1 MKKLSKI
8 LLSLFLCLLLT
19 STSVFTDKTKFIKTT
34 SNQNLLLSNNK
45 ELKNIV
51 VFIEFSDSN
60 TSGTNHLDD
69 EESIQNAYKIFNSD
83 ELFEMNTP
91 NGIIKVPSFKKYFE
105 RESYGSLTITSE
117 IFPKENGKVVSYQ
130 DSHPIGYYLSYNDQ
144 NTIGYKNKDEALER
158 ETELINNAT
167 NYISNMVSSY
177 GIQGSELDTDNN
189 GKIDAISFIV
199 EVGSSLPSNI
209 SWGDLLWSHKS
220 DNDGVTAQIQGKY
233 ASSYTL
239 VYAEN
244 YKETTGL
251 FSLNTGT
258 YGTLIHEFGHIL
270 GYMDLYRYGDY
281 SSRPVGFFD
290 IMGNVIGSN
299 PQSFLTYFISEY
311 SPNTSW
317 HSPLPVI
324 NETTNNITVYKPNY
338 TDKNEKRAVK
348 IQKDKNDKEFFIVEY
363 HDKLNT
369 FESYSV
375 DQSGII
381 IYRVNENNK
390 FLGNTSGSNQGMYD
404 HVFVFRPNETDLGEG
419 QGNLTEATLNMNR
432 RTFGT
437 DIINDKTFNNKS
449 LYYSDGSN
457 SGIKIEVTSET
468 DNSITFNVTFPKTE
482 GNGTKENPY
491 IINDINSFLYHMSLN
506 TKDKYYKLTSDLDFK
521 DIKDYPKINFDGNLD
536 GNNKTIKNITTNGS
550 GIFNNININNI
561 ENQTTIENL
570 NFENIIVSS
579 KTGNHLGGF
588 AITASNVILKS
599 IRLKSGSV
607 TNEGTLISDI
617 ASTGGFIGSV
627 DNTTVIE
634 DCYSN
639 LSVTAPKNVGG
650 FLGLNMNAKIKN
662 SFTDS
667 VVTGNQSVGSFIGL
681 QAISDNT
688 YNTPQN
694 VYYKDTNI
702 KAVGGYAPYFHNLN
716 VLEEN
721 SLSKGI
727 RSISIQNEFSVDKG
741 NDLTLTLKI
750 NPQATLSYYVTV
762 ENPIIASFQ
771 NNKISG
777 LIPGT
782 TKIFID
788 VKIGN
793 NNMRLTSNLTVKS
806 VDGITEKEVLNYLGL
821 NKKENY
827 VTGFALETNIQDIKK
842 KISLNKDITFKNI
855 KNDKNIEVTQGI
867 ITTGMKLTLNF
878 NNKDYTYI
886 IVLKGD
892 VNGDGRVY
900 ATDYVKVKNH
910 IMGKS
915 YLTGA
920 YLEAADINNDG
931 NIYATDYVL
940 IKNHIMGK
948 SQIKQNL

>member
-19 STSVFTDKTKFIKTT
+19 STNVFTNEAKLIKTT
-34 SNQNLLLSNNK
+34 SNQNLLLSNSQS
-45 ELKNIV
+45 LKHIV

-69 EESIQNAYKIFNSD
+69 EESIQNAYKIFNSE

-105 RESYGSLTITSE
+105 RESYGSLIITSE
-117 IFPKENGKVVSYQ
+117 IFPKENDKVVSYQ
-130 DSHPIGYYLSYNDQ
+130 DSHPIGYYLKYNEQ
-144 NTIGYKNKDEALER
+144 NTIGYKNKEESLER

-167 NYISNMVSSY
+167 TYISNMVSSY

-199 EVGSSLPSNI
+199 EVGSSLPSYI

-239 VYAEN
+239 VNAED
-244 YKETTGL
+244 YKESAGL

-258 YGTLIHEFGHIL
+258 YGTLIHEFGHTL
-270 GYMDLYRYGDY
+270 GFMDLYRYGNL
-281 SSRPVGFFD
+281 SSQPVGFFD

-311 SPNTSW
+311 SPSTSW
-317 HSPLPVI
+317 HSPLPII
-324 NETTNNITVYKPNY
+324 NETTNNITVYKPSYN
-338 TDKNEKRAVK
+338 DKDEKRAVK
-348 IQKDKNDKEFFIVEY
+348 IQKDKNDKEFFVVEY

-369 FESYSV
+369 FESHSV
-375 DQSGII
+375 DESGII

-390 FLGNTSGSNQGMYD
+390 FLGNTNGNNQGMYD
-404 HVFVFRPNETDLGEG
+404 HVFVFRPNETELGASL
-419 QGNLTEATLNMNR
+419 GNLKEATLNMNR

-437 DIINDKTFNNKS
+437 DITNDKSFNNKS
-449 LYYSDGSN
+449 IYYSDGSN

-468 DNSITFNVTFPKTE
+468 NNSITFNVTFPKTE

-570 NFENIIVSS
+570 NFEGIIVSS

-588 AITASNVILKS
+588 AITASNVILKN

-607 TNEGTLISDI
+607 TNEGPLISDI

-639 LSVTAPKNVGG
+639 LSVTAPKNAGG

-662 SFTDS
+662 SFTNS
-667 VVTGNQSVGSFIGL
+667 IVTANQSVGSFIGL
-681 QAISDNT
+681 QAISDKS

-694 VYYKDTNI
+694 VYYKDTNT

-716 VLEEN
+716 VLDEN

-727 RSISIQNEFSVDKG
+727 RGISIQNEFSVNKG
-741 NDLTLTLKI
+741 NDLTLTLNIK
-750 NPQATLSYYVTV
+750 PQATLSYYVTV
-762 ENPIIASFQ
+762 ENPIIANFQ

-777 LIPGT
+777 LTPGT

-827 VTGFALETNIQDIKK
+827 IIGFALETNIQDIKK
-842 KISLNKDITFKNI
+842 KISLNKDITFKSI

-892 VNGDGRVY
+892 VNGDGMIY

-920 YLEAADINNDG
+920 YLEASDINNDG

-948 SQIKQNL
+948 SQINQNS